1 MAALPTAP
9 AAPAAPLAPPAI
21 AVPGVL
27 APPAATAAPAVTAG
41 VTDPDQH
48 TDRHEHHLPDAHQLA
63 QALAQDI
70 AQRLSAAVAARGVA
84 LLAVSGGTSPV
95 ALFQALAV
103 HPLLATLW
111 PHITVLP
118 VDERCVPFTHPD
130 SNARLVHT
138 HLLQGPAAA
147 AHWVPLVSGN
157 TPPGSTLAGGTPQG
171 DQTRQTDE
179 PRSQDPSQGQVL
191 PPMPVVQLLQQTA
204 EARLATLPW
213 PLDVVMLGMGLDAH
227 TASLFPGAPGLDVAL
242 TTPARCAWVLPDP
255 VLNNAQHARITLSL
269 TSLMAARHLCLPL
282 VGDAKH
288 RVYTQALA
296 GATAARPISLLLCQA
311 HNPVAVW
318 LSP

>member
-1 MAALPTAP
+1 MT
-9 AAPAAPLAPPAI
+9 
-21 AVPGVL
+21 G
-27 APPAATAAPAVTAG
+27 
-41 VTDPDQH
+41 PDQQADH
-48 TDRHEHHLPDAHQLA
+48 HEHRLPDAHQLA

-84 LLAVSGGTSPV
+84 LLAVSGGQSPV
-95 ALFQALAV
+95 ALFEALAA
-103 HPLLATLW
+103 HPLLTAQW
-111 PHITVLP
+111 PHITVLL

-130 SNARLVHT
+130 SNARLVHA

-147 AHWVPLVSGN
+147 AHWVPLVSGDTPPRN

-171 DQTRQTDE
+171 DQIRQTEE

-191 PPMPVVQLLQQTA
+191 PPMPDVQRLQQQA
-204 EARLATLPW
+204 EARLAALPW
-213 PLDVVMLGMGLDAH
+213 PLDVVVLGMGLDAH

-255 VLNNAQHARITLSL
+255 VLNHAQHARITLSL
-269 TSLMAARHLCLPL
+269 TSLLAARHLCLPL
-282 VGDAKH
+282 AGDAKH
-288 RVYTQALA
+288 RVYAQALA

>member
-9 AAPAAPLAPPAI
+9 A
-21 AVPGVL
+21 
-27 APPAATAAPAVTAG
+27 VTADVAG
-41 VTDPDQH
+41 TDQH

-111 PHITVLP
+111 PHITVLL
-118 VDERCVPFTHPD
+118 VDERCVPATHPD

-157 TPPGSTLAGGTPQG
+157 TQLGNTLPGSTLAGGTPQG
-171 DQTRQTDE
+171 DQARQTEE
-179 PRSQDPSQGQVL
+179 PRNQDPSQGQVL
-191 PPMPVVQLLQQTA
+191 PPMPDVQLLQQTA
-204 EARLATLPW
+204 EARLAALPW
-213 PLDVVMLGMGLDAH
+213 PLDVVVLGMGLDAH
-227 TASLFPGAPGLDVAL
+227 TASLFPGAPGLDDAL
-242 TTPARCAWVLPDP
+242 TTAARCAWVLPDP

-269 TSLMAARHLCLPL
+269 ASLMAARHLCLPL